1 MNYRYEAVTPTGEKK
16 IGVVEAQTKDLA
28 ITALQRRGLIV
39 ANVTPEG
46 EKKGLMNMVLFERV
60 PMKDVVILS
69 RQIATLFDAQ
79 VSAVKAFS
87 LMASN
92 VENPML
98 RRALNQITEDIQAG
112 YAISSALQKHP
123 TIFSDFYVNMVHAGE
138 ESGKLNQVFAY
149 LADYLDR
156 QYELTKKTQN
166 ALIYPAFVIIVFISV
181 MLLMFTLVIPKLGA
195 IITETGQDIPI
206 YTKIVLAI
214 SQFLVDYGIF
224 VLIIVVVFI
233 AYIWHM
239 ARTEKGKGYLDAL
252 KMRMP
257 VIGQLFKKLYLS
269 RIADNMDTMLSS
281 GISII
286 RAIEITGTVVGSRV
300 YTEIMIDASES
311 VKGGQAL
318 SDAFTRYPTQIPP
331 IMVQMVK
338 VGEETGSLPNI
349 LKTVAKFY
357 KREVDE
363 AVDTLI
369 GLIEPF
375 MIVALGVSV
384 GLLLA
389 SVLVPIY
396 NIASSIN

>member
-1 MNYRYEAVTPTGEKK
+1 
-16 IGVVEAQTKDLA
+16 
-28 ITALQRRGLIV
+28 
-39 ANVTPEG
+39 
-46 EKKGLMNMVLFERV
+46 MNMVLFERV

-300 YTEIMIDASES
+300 YTEIMTDASES